1 MINKLIDHTLL
12 KQDATEAEIIQLCNE
27 AMTYD
32 FKSVCV
38 NPSYVKL
45 SSETMK
51 DSDVLVCTVVGFPLG
66 MTTTATKVFEAKE
79 ALENGADEVD
89 MVINVGA
96 LKDGRYDY
104 VRAEIKAIKEA
115 VGHKVLKVII
125 ETALLTQEEIVKAST
140 LTVEAGADFVKT
152 STGFSTA
159 GATPANVKLMK
170 DTVKDKAEIKAAG
183 GVRSI
188 DDLNEMVEAGATR
201 IGTSGGINLV
211 QGEKPEGTY

>member
-27 AMTYD
+27 AMMYD

-66 MTTTATKVFEAKE
+66 MTTTATKVFEATE

-115 VGHKVLKVII
+115 VGHKILKVII

-201 IGTSGGINLV
+201 IGTSGGIKLV

>member
-12 KQDATEAEIIQLCNE
+12 KQDATEAEIIQLCSE

-66 MTTTATKVFEAKE
+66 MTTTATKVFEATE

-201 IGTSGGINLV
+201 IGTSGGIKLV

>member
-66 MTTTATKVFEAKE
+66 MTTTATKVFEATE

-201 IGTSGGINLV
+201 IGTSGGVKLV
-211 QGEKPEGTY
+211 QGEMSEGSY

>member
-27 AMTYD
+27 AMMYD

-66 MTTTATKVFEAKE
+66 MTTTATKVFEATE

-201 IGTSGGINLV
+201 IGTSGGIKLV

>member
-66 MTTTATKVFEAKE
+66 MTTTATKVFEATE

-115 VGHKVLKVII
+115 VGHKILKVII

-201 IGTSGGINLV
+201 IGTSGGIKLV

>member
-66 MTTTATKVFEAKE
+66 MTTTATKVFEATE

-201 IGTSGGINLV
+201 IGTSGGIKLV

>member
-27 AMTYD
+27 AMTYN

-66 MTTTATKVFEAKE
+66 MTTTATKVFEATE
-79 ALENGADEVD
+79 ALDNGADEVD

-201 IGTSGGINLV
+201 IGTSGGIKLV

>member
-51 DSDVLVCTVVGFPLG
+51 NSDVLVCTVVGFPLG
-66 MTTTATKVFEAKE
+66 MTTTATKVFEATE

-115 VGHKVLKVII
+115 VGDKVLKVII

-159 GATPANVKLMK
+159 GATPANVRLMK

-201 IGTSGGINLV
+201 IGTSGGIKLV